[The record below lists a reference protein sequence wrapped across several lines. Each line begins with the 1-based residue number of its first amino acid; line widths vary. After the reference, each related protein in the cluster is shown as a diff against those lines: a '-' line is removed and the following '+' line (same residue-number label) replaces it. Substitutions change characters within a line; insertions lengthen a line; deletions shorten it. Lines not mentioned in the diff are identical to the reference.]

1 MADSLETLAPALQHG
16 LHSAQ
21 QQMLKPPTIKWIF
34 LPSTI
39 SSTGSSSP
47 FCQSDFLCLL
57 HPSLITR
64 VILDS
69 RGDRQSVCVCVCVRN
84 LGRSPTFSARA
95 SSRVVKAVSV
105 LVVSACKDLTRS
117 FKLLICFSLSLSC
130 SWRFSI

>member
-1 MADSLETLAPALQHG
+1 MADSLETLAPALQYG

-34 LPSTI
+34 SPSHCQQYGQLFSLLPKRLPL
-39 SSTGSSSP
+39 SSP
-47 FCQSDFLCLL
+47 PKSHHPSDFWI
-57 HPSLITR
+57 HKEADVR
-64 VILDS
+64 
-69 RGDRQSVCVCVCVRN
+69 VCVRN